1 MYILFLGGFPYIPAM
16 NPQFDLNVRLQTW
29 NHDSRGLFDYES
41 KNVFK
46 RSYRARP
53 TTESYTIS
61 RNGSEVSMGQGP
73 SQTPSFPSFFQASTE
88 PEESFSPLRV
98 PSDLDSRVDSKPLIR
113 IFYESGQYWVDH
125 PDRLKDPSKTLWV
138 VIRQSKYPLPLNSG
152 DMLKMGRYKIRVK
165 ESVTEVQEPSTKGK
179 RFSIASTDSYDGEEA
194 TCCSKE
200 DGDLSY
206 GESDA
211 LTGCRRSSHP
221 LLEIQSQEVCR
232 ICYDSG
238 DEDNPLIAPCK
249 CSGSM
254 QYVHLQCLRK
264 WMDGRLSVN
273 SNTQDQGTTT
283 VSYFWRNLDCELC
296 KVSYPTTVECP
307 SKTVA
312 GNVELVDLYEL
323 PKPEP
328 PYIVLESNIKVPVTS
343 NTNSSGYTFQKGLH
357 IMSLAKG
364 RSSVVVG
371 RGHEADVRINDISV
385 SRFHAVIRWIN
396 AAANGGKKQQI
407 VIEDRGSKFGSLIAV
422 RGPIPLELG
431 VPLSIQSGRTIT
443 TITVK
448 KPNLFTNLLC
458 FRPTSNQVSAQLNA
472 AAQAANPILLS
483 ESGPTVDLKQVL
495 SNPMP
500 QQNESMSSTDTR
512 RQLTARASVA
522 STALRRASEAL
533 SMIQFDDDENRV
545 DSLSPHNN

>member
-1 MYILFLGGFPYIPAM
+1 
-16 NPQFDLNVRLQTW
+16 
-29 NHDSRGLFDYES
+29 
-41 KNVFK
+41 
-46 RSYRARP
+46 
-53 TTESYTIS
+53 
-61 RNGSEVSMGQGP
+61 
-73 SQTPSFPSFFQASTE
+73 
-88 PEESFSPLRV
+88 
-98 PSDLDSRVDSKPLIR
+98 
-113 IFYESGQYWVDH
+113 
-125 PDRLKDPSKTLWV
+125 
-138 VIRQSKYPLPLNSG
+138 
-152 DMLKMGRYKIRVK
+152 
-165 ESVTEVQEPSTKGK
+165 
-179 RFSIASTDSYDGEEA
+179 
-194 TCCSKE
+194 
-200 DGDLSY
+200 
-206 GESDA
+206 
-211 LTGCRRSSHP
+211 
-221 LLEIQSQEVCR
+221 
-232 ICYDSG
+232 
-238 DEDNPLIAPCK
+238 
-249 CSGSM
+249 
-254 QYVHLQCLRK
+254 
-264 WMDGRLSVN
+264 
-273 SNTQDQGTTT
+273 
-283 VSYFWRNLDCELC
+283 
-296 KVSYPTTVECP
+296 
-307 SKTVA
+307 
-312 GNVELVDLYEL
+312 
-323 PKPEP
+323 
-328 PYIVLESNIKVPVTS
+328 
-343 NTNSSGYTFQKGLH
+343 
-357 IMSLAKG
+357 MSLAKG

-512 RQLTARASVA
+512 RQLMARASVA